1 MARSL
6 KIVKNCDI
14 AMKHDYSHVI
24 APMAAMLFTAIE
36 ECSPNFT
43 EILAELER
51 LIAEILRQVGLQT
64 VKMVLNKLCQQ
75 LISSAQA
82 QGMVVHRRTLVKYSV
97 LFGCGQNPLV
107 IYKRFRHVSVR
118 LPVSTNYL

>member
-24 APMAAMLFTAIE
+24 APMATMLFKAIVE
-36 ECSPNFT
+36 LNPTSA

-51 LIAEILRQVGLQT
+51 LIAEVLRQVGLQT
-64 VKMVLNKLCQQ
+64 VKIVLNQLCQQ
-75 LISSAQA
+75 LTSSAQA
-82 QGMVVHRRTLVKYSV
+82 QGMVVHRRIFSRSKTLINPRKPTPDGIVLYKYS
-97 LFGCGQNPLV
+97 LDHEGT
-107 IYKRFRHVSVR
+107 SV
-118 LPVSTNYL
+118 